1 MQYQEE
7 SIKQKKCLND
17 PAFGQGP
24 RLNMKIGIII
34 SQIDPETV
42 WNAFRF
48 GNFSINKDHD
58 VRTFLIG
65 KGVECVEIVNKDFPV
80 IDEINKY
87 VESEGEIFA
96 CGTCLV
102 SRNKEGTPICPMST
116 MNDLM
121 ELVEE
126 SDKIV
131 SF

>member
-1 MQYQEE
+1 
-7 SIKQKKCLND
+7 
-17 PAFGQGP
+17 
-24 RLNMKIGIII
+24 MKVGLVII
-34 SQIDPETV
+34 QTDPETV

-48 GNFSINKDHD
+48 ANFSITKGHK

-65 KGVECVEIVNKDFPV
+65 KGVECVDIVHEEFKV
-80 IDEINKY
+80 IEEINKY
-87 VESEGEIFA
+87 VDNKGEIFA

-102 SRNKEGTPICPMST
+102 SRKKEGTPICPMST

>member
-1 MQYQEE
+1 
-7 SIKQKKCLND
+7 
-17 PAFGQGP
+17 
-24 RLNMKIGIII
+24 MKLGIVI

-48 GNFSINKDHD
+48 ANFSMNKGHT

-87 VESEGEIFA
+87 VESKGEIFA

>member
-1 MQYQEE
+1 M
-7 SIKQKKCLND
+7 N
-17 PAFGQGP
+17 
-24 RLNMKIGIII
+24 IGIVI
-34 SQIDPETV
+34 SQTDPETV

-48 GNFSINKDHD
+48 ANFSIGKEHN

-65 KGVECVEIVNKDFPV
+65 KGVESVEIIDEEFPV

-87 VESEGEIFA
+87 VDSKGKIFA
-96 CGTCLV
+96 CGTCLI

-126 SDKIV
+126 SHKLV

>member
-1 MQYQEE
+1 
-7 SIKQKKCLND
+7 
-17 PAFGQGP
+17 
-24 RLNMKIGIII
+24 MKLGIVI
-34 SQIDPETV
+34 SLIDPETV

-48 GNFSINKDHD
+48 ANFSINKGHT

>member
-1 MQYQEE
+1 M
-7 SIKQKKCLND
+7 N
-17 PAFGQGP
+17 
-24 RLNMKIGIII
+24 IGIVI
-34 SQIDPETV
+34 SQTDPETV

-48 GNFSINKDHD
+48 ANFSIRKEHN

-65 KGVECVEIVNKDFPV
+65 KGVESVEIIDEEFPV

-87 VESEGEIFA
+87 VDSKGKIFA
-96 CGTCLV
+96 CGTCLI

-116 MNDLM
+116 MSDLM

-126 SDKIV
+126 SDKVV

>member
-1 MQYQEE
+1 
-7 SIKQKKCLND
+7 
-17 PAFGQGP
+17 
-24 RLNMKIGIII
+24 MKLGIVI
-34 SQIDPETV
+34 SQTDPETV

-48 GNFSINKDHD
+48 GNFSINKGHS
-58 VRTFLIG
+58 VRAFLIG
-65 KGVECVEIVNKDFPV
+65 KGVECVEIVNEEFPV

-87 VESEGEIFA
+87 VESKGEIFA

-102 SRNKEGTPICPMST
+102 SRNKEGSPICPMST

-121 ELVEE
+121 ELVEQ

>member
-1 MQYQEE
+1 
-7 SIKQKKCLND
+7 
-17 PAFGQGP
+17 
-24 RLNMKIGIII
+24 MKVGIVI
-34 SQIDPETV
+34 SQTDPETV

-48 GNFSINKDHD
+48 GNFSLNKGHN

-65 KGVECVEIVNKDFPV
+65 KGVECVEIVHKEFNV
-80 IDEINKY
+80 IEELNKY
-87 VESEGEIFA
+87 VGNEGQIFA

-102 SRNKEGTPICPMST
+102 SRNKEGSPICPMST

>member
-1 MQYQEE
+1 
-7 SIKQKKCLND
+7 
-17 PAFGQGP
+17 
-24 RLNMKIGIII
+24 MKVGIVI

-48 GNFSINKDHD
+48 ANFSLGKNHE

-65 KGVECVEIVNKDFPV
+65 KGVECVEIIN
-80 IDEINKY
+80 DEFNVVEQMNKY
-87 VESEGEIFA
+87 VENKGQIFA

-102 SRNKEGTPICPMST
+102 SRNKEGSPICPMST

-121 ELVEE
+121 ELVEK
-126 SDKIV
+126 SDKVV

>member
-1 MQYQEE
+1 
-7 SIKQKKCLND
+7 
-17 PAFGQGP
+17 
-24 RLNMKIGIII
+24 MKVGIVI
-34 SQIDPETV
+34 SQTDPETV

-48 GNFSINKDHD
+48 GNFSLNKSHD
-58 VRTFLIG
+58 VSTFLIG
-65 KGVECVEIVNKDFPV
+65 KGVESVEIVHKEFKV
-80 IDEINKY
+80 IEEINKY
-87 VESEGEIFA
+87 VETGGQIFA

-116 MNDLM
+116 MQDLM

>member
-1 MQYQEE
+1 MNVG
-7 SIKQKKCLND
+7 LV
-17 PAFGQGP
+17 
-24 RLNMKIGIII
+24 I
-34 SQIDPETV
+34 SQTDPETV

-48 GNFSINKDHD
+48 ANFSINKGHK

-65 KGVECVEIVNKDFPV
+65 KGVESVDIVHEDFNVMEEVNRYVDNK
-80 IDEINKY
+80 
-87 VESEGEIFA
+87 GEMFA

-102 SRNKEGTPICPMST
+102 SRDKEGSKICPMST

-126 SDKIV
+126 SDKVV

>member
-1 MQYQEE
+1 M
-7 SIKQKKCLND
+7 N
-17 PAFGQGP
+17 
-24 RLNMKIGIII
+24 IGIVI
-34 SQIDPETV
+34 SQTDPETV

-48 GNFSINKDHD
+48 ANFSIGKEHN

-65 KGVECVEIVNKDFPV
+65 KGVESVEIIDEEFPV

-87 VESEGEIFA
+87 VDSKGKIFA
-96 CGTCLV
+96 CGTCLI

-126 SDKIV
+126 SDKVV